1 MFRLSRVASPAC
13 LAGLLV
19 AGALPGVP
27 ADAVAAQ
34 APDAPDARAFLDT
47 YCVACHNARLRTA
60 GLVLDEDERDVAAIG
75 AGAETWEKVARK
87 LRSGAMPPPDRR
99 RPDPPVLDA
108 FVGWLESELD
118 RAAAAHPN
126 PGRTADHRLNRFE
139 YGNAI
144 RDLLALEID
153 AAALLPADE
162 SDHGFD
168 NIADVLSMSPT
179 LLGRYLFAA
188 RRVSQLAVGD
198 PTRGPT
204 IETFDLSRG
213 LRQNERMS
221 EDLPYGTRGGAIV
234 RHYFPLDGDYVVKI
248 RLGRN
253 FTNSQI
259 RAIATREEID
269 VLLDGAIVSRL
280 TIGGECSD
288 SEDPHCMGTGI
299 YRTSP
304 YHLTADD
311 ALEVR
316 FPASAGMHDLG
327 VAFVRKSVLTEG
339 PAPALLPPRHTSST
353 YEAPRMD
360 VDTIRLE
367 GPFDPTG
374 PGDTPSR
381 RRIFLCR
388 PDGAADE
395 EPCAKRI
402 LGALARRAYRQPVSE
417 ADVETLLAF
426 YRSGRREG
434 GFERGIQEALA
445 RLLVSPQFLF
455 RIERDPEELVA
466 GGVYR
471 IGDFDLASRLSFFLW
486 SSVPDDELLDVAAAG
501 TLRDPGVLEAQV
513 QRMLADPR
521 ATALARSFGGQWL
534 HIRNLRAVDPDAN
547 AYPEFD
553 DNLRDAFE
561 RETELF
567 LESQIRDDR
576 PLEELLTAR
585 YTFLNE
591 RLARFYGVRNVYGAH
606 FRRVPMP
613 DPNRAGLL
621 GHGSILTVTSY
632 ATRTS
637 PVVRGKY
644 LLDNILGAPPPPP
657 PPNVPALEE
666 AAGGEEPASMRELMA
681 AHRRNAVCATCH
693 RRMDPLGFALE
704 NFDGIGRW
712 RTSDG
717 ASPIDASG
725 VLPDGTSFDGPAS
738 FREALVQRREE
749 FVRTFTEKLLTYA
762 LGRPV
767 GYHDMPAVRAI
778 LRAAAPGGYRWSSL
792 ILGIV
797 ESPPF
802 QMRTAR
808 EADAGA
814 SEAAVGQVASAL
826 HVLRRRL
833 LAARSP
839 LGLAPARLTGA
850 YSPPWM

>member
-1 MFRLSRVASPAC
+1 MSRLSCVASEAC
-13 LAGLLV
+13 IGGLFV
-19 AGALPGVP
+19 AILMMAATASVDAALPGAQP
-27 ADAVAAQ
+27 AATQAPAAVTASPH
-34 APDAPDARAFLDT
+34 APDANAFLGT
-47 YCVACHNARLRTA
+47 YCLACHNERLRTA
-60 GLVLDEDERDVAAIG
+60 GLVLEGRDVEHIG
-75 AGAETWEKVARK
+75 GDAETWEKVARK
-87 LRSGAMPPPDRR
+87 LRSGAMPPPERR
-99 RPDPPVLDA
+99 RPDPAALDA
-108 FVGWLESELD
+108 FVGWLEGELD
-118 RAAAAHPN
+118 REAAARPR
-126 PGRTADHRLNRFE
+126 PGRVADHRLNRFE

-144 RDLLALEID
+144 RDLLDLEID

-188 RRVSQLAVGD
+188 RRISQLAVGD
-198 PTRGPT
+198 PTIGPAV
-204 IETFDLSRG
+204 ETFDLSRG
-213 LRQNERMS
+213 LRQDERMS
-221 EDLPYGTRGGAIV
+221 ERLPYGTRGGALI
-234 RHYFPLDGDYVVKI
+234 RHYFPLDGDYVVKV

-253 FTNSQI
+253 FTNSRI
-259 RAIATREEID
+259 RAIDTREEID
-269 VLLDGAIVSRL
+269 VLLDGAIVSRFA
-280 TIGGECSD
+280 IGGECVDSD
-288 SEDPHCMGTGI
+288 DPNCARSGI

-311 ALEVR
+311 ALELR
-316 FPASAGMHDLG
+316 FTASAGMHDLG

-339 PAPALLPPRHTSST
+339 MAPTLLPPRHTSST

-388 PDGAADE
+388 PAGAADE
-395 EPCAKRI
+395 EPCARRI
-402 LGALARRAYRQPVSE
+402 LEALARRAYRRPAS
-417 ADVETLLAF
+417 DGDIETLLAF
-426 YRSGRREG
+426 YRAGRQDG

-445 RLLVSPQFLF
+445 RLLVSPRFLF
-455 RIERDPEELVA
+455 RLERDPEGIA
-466 GGVYR
+466 ADGAYP
-471 IGDFDLASRLSFFLW
+471 IGDLDLAARLSFFLW
-486 SSVPDDELLDVAAAG
+486 SSIPDDELLDAAGAG
-501 TLRDPGVLEAQV
+501 TLRDPDDLEAQV
-513 QRMLADPR
+513 RRMLADPR
-521 ATALARSFGGQWL
+521 AAALARNFGGQWL
-534 HIRNLRAVDPDAN
+534 HIRNLRAVDPDAS
-547 AYPEFD
+547 AYPDFD
-553 DNLRDAFE
+553 DNLREAFE

-567 LESQIRDDR
+567 LESQMREDR

-591 RLARFYGVRNVYGAH
+591 RLARFYGVPHVYGAH

-681 AHRRNAVCATCH
+681 AHRRNAACATCH

-712 RTSDG
+712 RTMDG
-717 ASPIDASG
+717 TTPIDASG
-725 VLPDGTSFDGPAS
+725 ALPDGTAFDGPAE
-738 FREALVQRREE
+738 FRAALVERRGE

-767 GYHDMPAVRAI
+767 GHHDMPAVRAI
-778 LRAAAPGGYRWSSL
+778 LRAAEPDGYRWSSL

-797 ESPPF
+797 ESAPF
-802 QMRTAR
+802 RMR
-808 EADAGA
+808 EAQPEDAGGDG
-814 SEAAVGQVASAL
+814 SEGE
-826 HVLRRRL
+826 RRVQ
-833 LAARSP
+833 
-839 LGLAPARLTGA
+839 
-850 YSPPWM
+850 